1 MTRHDFEFSIN
12 DAISQNRTT
21 IKDIEDVEGWLTTQT
36 YPKLTKEQIVAFLLS
51 CHNDKSWA
59 KNTIAANFAL
69 KSNRPDLFTDRT
81 LRNVSIQK
89 ILNVV
94 HIGVMPVR
102 LNGSVIVVSQ
112 MVDTDYHNFD
122 LIAYTKFILMGMET
136 ATLKADPPDGLIA
149 ILDSKGFGLMHLTC
163 VKLDLVKWL
172 LQYIQEGMPIKVT
185 AVHIINTNT
194 ASEMAL
200 NLAKPFIKN
209 EIKKTLHVHSTSH
222 MELFYQNH
230 IPKRYLPSDIGGEL
244 EPLKTYREISL
255 RNMDKME
262 EYFKFE
268 EQQRAAAAK

>member
-209 EIKKTLHVHSTSH
+209 EIKKTICFYSSTSTLH
-222 MELFYQNH
+222 RIWNCS
-230 IPKRYLPSDIGGEL
+230 I
-244 EPLKTYREISL
+244 KTIYRNAI
-255 RNMDKME
+255 
-262 EYFKFE
+262 FP
-268 EQQRAAAAK
+268 AI